1 MGTINSAFN
10 IAKQA
15 LEADQAAL
23 NVSSNNVANA
33 STTGYTREKPVWE
46 ESTTVK
52 VGSTTYGQGASVSS
66 VTSQR
71 DLILQ
76 QRLDQQQQ
84 LESAS
89 SARYSSLQSVQALFS
104 IASSSSTSSGDIG
117 TDLTSFFSSFSS
129 LETNP
134 SDQSTREEVL
144 SYANSLASDI
154 SSTATSLQN
163 QQAGL
168 NQSVSSVVS
177 QVNALTAS
185 IAQLND
191 QIQQQSP
198 DSDAGEL
205 EDQRQQDISDL
216 SQLVGISQVSIGN
229 NGLEITTT
237 SGAMLVDGKNSY
249 DLSTGMSGGVLDVYT
264 TQGSTSTDITSQLVS
279 GGGSLGGYLTVRD
292 SDIPGVLSQ
301 LDDLAYAV
309 STQVNTLN
317 DSGQDLASDTP
328 GTGTNYIFNQPT
340 TVSGSAVAM
349 SVVMTDP
356 NKISAAAAGAG
367 TGDNANAIKLA
378 ALASSTIVTDSSTS
392 STYTPSNY
400 YATMVSSLGTTVSQV
415 ETQLTAESSSV
426 SQLQTQVNSLSSV
439 NLNDEASDLAL
450 LERSYQASSKVFSI
464 LNAVMASAV
473 NIGTET
479 TVS

>member
-23 NVSSNNVANA
+23 NVASNNVANA

-46 ESTTVK
+46 ESSTVK
-52 VGSTTYGQGASVSS
+52 VGNLTYGQGASVSS
-66 VTSQR
+66 VESQR

-89 SARYSSLQSVQALFS
+89 SARYTSLQSVQALFS

-163 QQAGL
+163 QQSGL
-168 NQSVSSVVS
+168 NQSVSSVVG
-177 QVNALTAS
+177 QVNALTSS

-216 SQLVGISQVSIGN
+216 SKLVGISQVSIGN

-237 SGAMLVDGKNSY
+237 SGAMLVNGKDSY

-301 LDDLAYAV
+301 LDNLAYYV
-309 STQVNTLN
+309 STNVNSLN
-317 DSGQDLASDTP
+317 DTGQDLASDTP
-328 GTGTNYIFNQPT
+328 GTGTNYIFKQPT
-340 TVSGSAVAM
+340 AISGSAAAM
-349 SVVMTDP
+349 SVVMTNP

-378 ALASSTIVTDSSTS
+378 ALASATIVSDSSTS
-392 STYTPSNY
+392 NTYTPSNY

-415 ETQLTAESSSV
+415 ETQLTAQSSSV

-464 LNAVMASAV
+464 LNSVMASAI